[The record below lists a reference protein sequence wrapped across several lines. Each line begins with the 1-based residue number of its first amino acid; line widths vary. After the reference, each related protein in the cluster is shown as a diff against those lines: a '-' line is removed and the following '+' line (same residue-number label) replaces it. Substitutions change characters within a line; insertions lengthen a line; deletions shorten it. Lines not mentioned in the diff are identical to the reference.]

1 MLQWVWHVQEKQQVC
16 FQENMQTKWI
26 SDLTKLR
33 SGMWRRPPNV
43 NINNKAKQKE
53 ALQCC
58 LEWGLFT
65 EPLLRLILRL
75 QIGSHFLFKHNTAS
89 LVTIPISCW
98 YFILAYRHFFPLFI
112 HSAGEA
118 TIFLFLRRADA
129 G

>member
-1 MLQWVWHVQEKQQVC
+1 
-16 FQENMQTKWI
+16 
-26 SDLTKLR
+26 
-33 SGMWRRPPNV
+33 MWRRPPNV

-89 LVTIPISCW
+89 
-98 YFILAYRHFFPLFI
+98 
-112 HSAGEA
+112 
-118 TIFLFLRRADA
+118 
-129 G
+129 